1 MAVERN
7 TVEGMD
13 LAERTAQLFAIFES
27 QEFDGL
33 EALLAPGAKMKQN
46 GNPEHDIEGLM
57 AFIQGFKNDG
67 VAVKY
72 SDVRRSVGEGFV
84 VEQHVVTLTR
94 PDGKSATTDV
104 CVVLRFDDDGLIT
117 RLDEYSDSAAFAALS
132 D

>member
-1 MAVERN
+1 MIGRN
-7 TVEGMD
+7 TVRGMD

-33 EALLAPGAKMKQN
+33 AALLAADAKMKQN
-46 GNPEHDIEGLM
+46 GNPEHDVEGLM
-57 AFIQGFKNDG
+57 AFVQGLKNDG

-72 SDVRRSVGEGFV
+72 SDVRRSVGDDF

-94 PDGKSATTDV
+94 PDGKSASTDV
-104 CVVLRFDDDGLIT
+104 CVVLRFDDVGLIT
-117 RLDEYSDSAAFAALS
+117 RLDEYADSAVFATLV